1 MKIKIYSIMLDCSLM
16 YILILCMPDRYLS
29 SINYEYISASRP
41 GVSAPLK
48 ENTQNTKNRNNR
60 KKNVVELPTGK
71 PVNIETSPSNT
82 TLFNEYYII
91 RRDAPRMEDVLRN
104 APGISV
110 PGR

>member
-1 MKIKIYSIMLDCSLM
+1 MKIKIYIIMLECSLM
-16 YILILCMPDRYLS
+16 YILIMCMPDKYLS
-29 SINYEYISASRP
+29 FIIYENLSASRP

-48 ENTQNTKNRNNR
+48 ESIQNAKNRNTR